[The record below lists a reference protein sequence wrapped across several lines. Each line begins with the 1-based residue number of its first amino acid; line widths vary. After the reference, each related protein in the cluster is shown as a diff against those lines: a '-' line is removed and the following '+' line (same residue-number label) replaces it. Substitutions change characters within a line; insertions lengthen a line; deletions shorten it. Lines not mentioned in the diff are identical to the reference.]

1 MVIPTGCEP
10 QYRQDLRM
18 SSPAARQVRCLR
30 PVPITQHCKCLPSSI
45 SSTTTYSIFFPK
57 NYDQTSPQSLPV
69 LFIIHGGGF
78 CIGNPRDDD
87 VLNERFASMHNV
99 LVVELNYRK
108 APAYPFPTAT
118 YDVEALM
125 CAVFDDESLPI
136 DRSRVAV
143 GGFSAGGNLAMS
155 VCQLPSIRDKIKPAA
170 AVAVYPVLDQT
181 IHTSEKLKMRYYKPE
196 LESGIRAN
204 TSDYLASWSPTFRWS
219 YIPVGHDLRDPL
231 LSPFFA
237 SRSDLPPHVFLV
249 GAELDHLA
257 HEAWRMASKLAGRA
271 VPAVTE
277 VVGQRGPAQD
287 NEALILDDDR
297 FAFERVDAGGRQS
310 VRWLLVPDEVHGFG
324 KMKSSLGSPA
334 PLRLGM
340 LTGRGHRSSSAIVF
354 GFW

>member
-1 MVIPTGCEP
+1 M
-10 QYRQDLRM
+10 
-18 SSPAARQVRCLR
+18 R
-30 PVPITQHCKCLPSSI
+30 PVLIAQHYKRLPNHT

-69 LFIIHGGGF
+69 LFVIHGGGF
-78 CIGNPRDDD
+78 CIGSPEDDD

-125 CAVFDDESLPI
+125 GAVFGDESLPI

-143 GGFSAGGNLAMS
+143 SGFSAGGNLAMS
-155 VCQLPSIRDKIKPAA
+155 VCQLPSVRDRIKPAA
-170 AVAVYPVLDQT
+170 VVGIYPVLDQT
-181 IHTSEKLKMRYYKPE
+181 IHSSEKLKMRYYKPE
-196 LESGIRAN
+196 LKSGVRAN
-204 TSDYLASWSPTFRWS
+204 PSDYLAGWSPTFRWS

-231 LSPFFA
+231 LSPLFA
-237 SRSDLPPHVFLV
+237 SRADLPPHIFLV

-271 VPAVTE
+271 VPALTQA
-277 VVGQRGPAQD
+277 VGQRGLARD
-287 NEALILDDDR
+287 NDALVLDDDR
-297 FAFERVDAGGRQS
+297 FAFEQVDAGGRQS

-324 KMKSSLGSPA
+324 KMKPLPGATRPKSLRYA
-334 PLRLGM
+334 D
-340 LTGRGHRSSSAIVF
+340 RS
-354 GFW
+354 GT